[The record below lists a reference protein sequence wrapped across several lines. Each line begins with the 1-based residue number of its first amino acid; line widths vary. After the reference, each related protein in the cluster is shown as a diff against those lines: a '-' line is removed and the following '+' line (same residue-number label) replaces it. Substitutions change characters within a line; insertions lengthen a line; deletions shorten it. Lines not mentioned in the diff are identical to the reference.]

1 MFLNCSNQSLM
12 SLVFQNFSTES
23 ELLYNRELS
32 GGQRSLVAYSP
43 RDHKEQDVT

>member
-1 MFLNCSNQSLM
+1 M

-23 ELLYNRELS
+23 GVLYNKEFS
-32 GGQRSLVAYSP
+32 GGQRSLVGYSP